1 MIRIGPARLTYI
13 DWSTGCI
20 GVLARP
26 PTLPLGL
33 FNLPEALL
41 NTRFISRNTHTV
53 RDEEKQNRDD
63 STNDH
68 TV

>member
-1 MIRIGPARLTYI
+1 MADINWSAGSIRVLTRLTA
-13 DWSTGCI
+13 S
-20 GVLARP
+20 
-26 PTLPLGL
+26 PLGL

-41 NTRFISRNTHTV
+41 KTRFISRNTHTV
-53 RDEEKQNRDD
+53 RDEEKQHRDD

>member
-1 MIRIGPARLTYI
+1 MLRIGPAWLTDI

-20 GVLARP
+20 GVLARLA
-26 PTLPLGL
+26 TLPLGL

-53 RDEEKQNRDD
+53 SDEEKQHRDN
-63 STNDH
+63 STNTH
-68 TV
+68 AV

>member
-1 MIRIGPARLTYI
+1 
-13 DWSTGCI
+13 
-20 GVLARP
+20 
-26 PTLPLGL
+26 L